1 VNLPHLVRRFFGAL
15 RPGPPSPDDEAWAE
29 QMLTPGELPLYRRLP
44 NHDRRHAVRSGRRAA
59 TALGP
64 QTEARWIAA
73 AMLHDVGKH
82 DADLSV
88 PGRAVATVLVAG
100 RGGADR
106 VERWRK
112 VGGFRH
118 RVALYA
124 DHGDLGAA
132 QIRRAGGR
140 EEAARWAAAHH
151 HPESWDALGWPVAVV
166 AALDGADQ
174 E

>member
-15 RPGPPSPDDEAWAE
+15 RPGPPSPVDDAWAE
-29 QMLTPGELPLYRRLP
+29 QMLTPDELLLYRRLP
-44 NHDRRHAVRSGRRAA
+44 DHDRRHAVGCGRRAA
-59 TALGP
+59 RALGP
-64 QTEARWIAA
+64 ETESRWIAA
-73 AMLHDVGKH
+73 SMLHDVGKY

-88 PGRAVATVLVAG
+88 PGRALATVLVAG
-100 RGGADR
+100 RRGAQR
-106 VERWRK
+106 VERWRE

-124 DHGDLGAA
+124 DHGDVGAA

-140 EEAARWAAAHH
+140 EEAARWSAAHH
-151 HPESWDALGWPVAVV
+151 HPETWDALGWPAAVV
-166 AALDGADQ
+166 AALDEADQ